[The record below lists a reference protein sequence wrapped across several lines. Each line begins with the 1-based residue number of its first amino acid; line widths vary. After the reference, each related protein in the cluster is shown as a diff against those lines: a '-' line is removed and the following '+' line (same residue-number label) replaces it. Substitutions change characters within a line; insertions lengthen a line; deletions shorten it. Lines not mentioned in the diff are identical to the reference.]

1 MVRMVDGESG
11 SREGEGRDQ
20 TLQMIT
26 TTSYDVRDRLG
37 KKGMYGA
44 LPMLMIVGIFSLS
57 LVSKAAVNCV
67 NVLE

>member
-1 MVRMVDGESG
+1 
-11 SREGEGRDQ
+11 
-20 TLQMIT
+20 MIT

-37 KKGMYGA
+37 RRNMYGS
-44 LPMLMIVGIFSLS
+44 LLMLMIVGIVSIS